1 MSVHKAPHLATYP
14 LTAHRH
20 SVALLG
26 AFSTLASNR
35 LLGFI
40 GSSMVGVFLPIFLYE
55 FFGLSLT
62 VVLLWFAIDFA
73 VKLPFYVPAARWFS
87 QIGLVR
93 AMMVGTIGMVIFYW
107 MFYLLD
113 LHASI
118 NPFLLMAIAMFG
130 LSLNSTLYWSPYHID
145 FAKFSDEKRRGT
157 QVGTF
162 YAFQRL
168 LSVAAPVVAAILID
182 HFGYHAS
189 FLVGL
194 LLSVASV
201 VPLIFL
207 PPYQVQYEFGYR
219 ESFRKLF
226 SKRFRAMTLS
236 MMALGAENIVGA
248 VVWPI
253 FLFAMFD
260 GNYLE
265 VGAVTA
271 GIVVITLLLEF
282 VVGKETDKLSAKR
295 LLKWGTWLYA
305 LGWVW
310 KGFVNTLTGV
320 FAASTFHSF
329 GSIMMRTPLD
339 TLSYQQAADS
349 GHYID
354 EYTVLREMALGFG
367 RVAILLLLIPI
378 TAYFSI
384 TASFLVAAIV
394 SLGVNWLVEYHA
406 KDEATRAGS

>member
-1 MSVHKAPHLATYP
+1 MPITIPTHHRRSFAHLA
-14 LTAHRH
+14 
-20 SVALLG
+20 
-26 AFSTLASNR
+26 AFPTLATNR

-62 VVLLWFAIDFA
+62 FVLLWFAFDFT
-73 VKLPFYVPAARWFS
+73 VKMPFFVPAARLFS
-87 QIGLVR
+87 RIGLAR
-93 AMMVGTIGMVIFYW
+93 AMIIGTIGMVIFYW
-107 MFYLLD
+107 MFVWLD
-113 LHASI
+113 FGTTI
-118 NPFLLMAIAMFG
+118 NPYLIMAMAIFG

-145 FAKFSDEKRRGT
+145 FAKFSSKNHRGS
-157 QVGTF
+157 QLGRF
-162 YAFQRL
+162 YGLQRL
-168 LSVAAPVVAAILID
+168 LSVLTPLIAAFLIVR
-182 HFGYHAS
+182 FGYRAS

-194 LLSVASV
+194 VLTLASIIPLL
-201 VPLIFL
+201 FL
-207 PPYQVQYEFGYR
+207 PQFKVKYEFGYL

-226 SKRFRAMTLS
+226 SKKFRAMSFS

-253 FLFAMFD
+253 FLFAVFD

-271 GIVVITLLLEF
+271 GIFIVALFLEF

-295 LLKWGTWLYA
+295 LLKWGTWVYA
-305 LGWVW
+305 LGWIS
-310 KGFVNTLTGV
+310 KGFVSSITGV

-339 TLSYQQAADS
+339 TLTYEQAADS

-354 EYTVLREMALGFG
+354 EYTVLREMALGIG
-367 RVAILLLLIPI
+367 RISVLLILIPI
-378 TAYFSI
+378 TTIFSI
-384 TASFLVAAIV
+384 GASFFVAAVIT
-394 SLGVNWLVEYHA
+394 LGVNWLVQYQA
-406 KDEATRAGS
+406 KDQISVGA